1 LEEKNKESGIMMSLN
16 PRLCY
21 FQY

>member
-1 LEEKNKESGIMMSLN
+1 MSLN